1 METASVLV
9 SEADPDVR
17 RLLVLVIER
26 LGHEAI
32 VLDPDDEIPPR
43 VNLVLV
49 EPTSPA
55 CVDQARRARAHRPE
69 LLVVAMSALPP
80 EAEFLLS
87 GPLEYLEKPF
97 TIDGLLAKLSRPD
110 VGQGGGELRR

>member
-32 VLDPDDEIPPR
+32 VLDGDLEIPHHID
-43 VNLVLV
+43 LVLV

-55 CVDQARRARAHRPE
+55 CIEQARRAREHRPE
-69 LLVVAMSALPP
+69 LPVVAMSALPP
-80 EAEFLLS
+80 GAEFLMS

-97 TIDGLLAKLSRPD
+97 TIDGLVAKLS
-110 VGQGGGELRR
+110 G

>member
-1 METASVLV
+1 METASSVLV

-32 VLDPDDEIPPR
+32 VLDRDVDLPAR
-43 VNLVLV
+43 VDLVLV
-49 EPTSPA
+49 EPTSAA
-55 CVDQARRARAHRPE
+55 CLEEARRAREHRPE
-69 LLVVAMSALPP
+69 VLVVAMSALTP
-80 EAEFLLS
+80 AADFLKC

-97 TIDGLLAKLSRPD
+97 TIDGLVAKLNR
-110 VGQGGGELRR
+110 

>member
-1 METASVLV
+1 MAKASVLV
-9 SEADPDVR
+9 SETDPDVR

-32 VLDPDDEIPPR
+32 VLDGTVEAPSR
-43 VNLVLV
+43 ASLLLL

-55 CVDQARRARAHRPE
+55 CVEQARRARERCPQ
-69 LLVVAMSALPP
+69 LPVVAMSALPP
-80 EAEFLLS
+80 EAAFLTS

-97 TIDGLLAKLSRPD
+97 TIDGLVAKLGQVTPD
-110 VGQGGGELRR
+110 PRFG

>member
-1 METASVLV
+1 MASILV

-32 VLDPDDEIPPR
+32 VLDRDGEVPPCAD
-43 VNLVLV
+43 LLLL
-49 EPTSPA
+49 EPSSTA
-55 CVDQARRARAHRPE
+55 CIDHARRARQRCPE
-69 LLVVAMSALPP
+69 LPIVAMSALPP
-80 EAEFLLS
+80 EAAFLRC

-97 TIDGLLAKLSRPD
+97 TIDGLVATLNR
-110 VGQGGGELRR
+110 

>member
-1 METASVLV
+1 MASVLV

-32 VLDPDDEIPPR
+32 VLDRDAEVPPR
-43 VNLVLV
+43 TDLLLL
-49 EPTSPA
+49 EPSSSV
-55 CVDQARRARAHRPE
+55 CVDEARRARERAPE
-69 LLVVAMSALPP
+69 LPVVAMSALPP
-80 EAEFLLS
+80 EAAFLEQ

-97 TIDGLLAKLSRPD
+97 TIEGLVATLTR
-110 VGQGGGELRR
+110 

>member
-1 METASVLV
+1 METASSVLV

-17 RLLVLVIER
+17 RLLVMVIER

-32 VLDPDDEIPPR
+32 VLDSDLEMPIHVD
-43 VNLVLV
+43 LVLV

-55 CVDQARRARAHRPE
+55 CLEQARRAREHLPE
-69 LLVVAMSALPP
+69 VLVVAMSALTP
-80 EAEFLLS
+80 AADFLRC

-97 TIDGLLAKLSRPD
+97 TIDGLVAKLSR
-110 VGQGGGELRR
+110 

>member
-1 METASVLV
+1 MASILV

-32 VLDPDDEIPPR
+32 VLDRDGAIPPCAD
-43 VNLVLV
+43 LLLL
-49 EPTSPA
+49 EPSSTA
-55 CVDQARRARAHRPE
+55 CIDQARRARERSPE
-69 LLVVAMSALPP
+69 LPIVAMSALPA
-80 EAEFLLS
+80 EAAFVRH

-97 TIDGLLAKLSRPD
+97 TID
-110 VGQGGGELRR
+110 ELVAALDR

>member
-1 METASVLV
+1 MASVLV

-32 VLDPDDEIPPR
+32 VLDGNVEVPPR
-43 VNLVLV
+43 ASLLLL

-55 CVDQARRARAHRPE
+55 CIDQARRVRERWPE
-69 LLVVAMSALPP
+69 LPVVAMSALPA
-80 EAEFLLS
+80 EAAFLTS

-97 TIDGLLAKLSRPD
+97 TIDGLLAKLAR
-110 VGQGGGELRR
+110 

>member
-1 METASVLV
+1 MASILV

-32 VLDPDDEIPPR
+32 VLDRDGAIPPR
-43 VNLVLV
+43 ADLLLL
-49 EPTSPA
+49 EPSSAA
-55 CVDQARRARAHRPE
+55 CIDQARRARERSPE
-69 LLVVAMSALPP
+69 LPIVAMSALPP
-80 EAEFLLS
+80 EAAFVRR

-97 TIDGLLAKLSRPD
+97 TID
-110 VGQGGGELRR
+110 ELVAALDR